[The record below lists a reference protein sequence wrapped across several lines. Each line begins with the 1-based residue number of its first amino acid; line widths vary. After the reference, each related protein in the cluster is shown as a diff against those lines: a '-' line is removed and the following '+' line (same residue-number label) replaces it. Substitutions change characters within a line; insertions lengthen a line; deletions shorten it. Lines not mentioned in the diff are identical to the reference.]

1 MAAPDPSWVAPSQ
14 NIYRFKWTLVLATGD
29 SPPAMLMKSSPVALY
44 TSMYLLPMWCLCRL
58 SAMSLW
64 ATLSS
69 STRASPLRRPCGDR
83 HSATPENICYTK
95 NISEQYKA
103 SPPGATLRPVKN
115 LATSVSLACQGSP
128 RARTTQLPSTWI
140 AIEFEHFLPFK
151 GERNGRDVWFRD
163 RHFMNLNFENCQK
176 QLVFTQ
182 PRTILLRSRL
192 RWPRNSFA
200 HGCGLQTLH
209 ILYNVHFSQKLTCS
223 LRDRI
228 PGSRDIC
235 ITSGSWSFFPSLNI
249 FCRILAMLLT
259 VLRAIS

>member
-1 MAAPDPSWVAPSQ
+1 
-14 NIYRFKWTLVLATGD
+14 
-29 SPPAMLMKSSPVALY
+29 MLMKSSPVALY

-128 RARTTQLPSTWI
+128 LARTTQLPSTWEGRSEI
-140 AIEFEHFLPFK
+140 IKQSILNFFCLLRERETDEMYGLEIDISWIWILFSHTLMFVSLDNFYLFPFQIHYLWFYLHTCSRYHHCYHFLSIQTKTNSTLSIFV
-151 GERNGRDVWFRD
+151 DT
-163 RHFMNLNFENCQK
+163 NFSC
-176 QLVFTQ
+176 
-182 PRTILLRSRL
+182 
-192 RWPRNSFA
+192 
-200 HGCGLQTLH
+200 
-209 ILYNVHFSQKLTCS
+209 LT
-223 LRDRI
+223 
-228 PGSRDIC
+228 
-235 ITSGSWSFFPSLNI
+235 FF
-249 FCRILAMLLT
+249 
-259 VLRAIS
+259 